1 MRKRI
6 LLAAIAAI
14 MGTADGIND
23 LAARDWNWRI
33 DGSQLV
39 VSGVNSGTHVL
50 LYDVRGMLLGKVR
63 ANGADIRIPLTSNN
77 QMYVLK
83 VGAET
88 VKILK

>member
-1 MRKRI
+1 
-6 LLAAIAAI
+6 

-33 DGSQLV
+33 DGTQLI
-39 VSGVNSGTHVL
+39 VSGVTSGTSIM

-63 ANGADIRIPLTSNN
+63 GNGADIRIPLTSTN

-88 VKILK
+88 VKIR